1 MAMRSGEETG
11 AGLVEIEP
19 LNYLAPL
26 ESRARGVAILDAL
39 AEMIDRA
46 GLKIGDRLPPEVLLA
61 NALGVGRS
69 TIREALNR
77 WEGLGIIR
85 RRRGDGTY
93 LAARV
98 QTSRGLVPTM
108 IRLEGEALLRLIEV
122 RRALENDVVRKAT
135 VNASIV
141 QRREISRLCD
151 LLLIEVDAGR
161 PWRRAD
167 AAFHGAIY
175 NASGNPMF
183 GQILARLDQALE
195 RSSQSP
201 FGRDEFGLQS
211 FPPHRDLADAIL
223 AADSDRAC
231 AVINCILDIVEE
243 EIRAIIGVVGKR
255 KDSRPRRARSFRK
268 GR

>member
-1 MAMRSGEETG
+1 MAARSGEETG
-11 AGLVEIEP
+11 VGLVEVEP
-19 LNYLAPL
+19 LSYLEPL
-26 ESRARGVAILDAL
+26 ESRTRGVAILDAL

-61 NALGVGRS
+61 GALGVGRS

-93 LAARV
+93 IAARV
-98 QTSRGLVPTM
+98 QTSLGLVPTM
-108 IRLEGEALLRLIEV
+108 VRLEGQALLRLIEV
-122 RRALENDVVRKAT
+122 RRALENNVVRKAT
-135 VNASIV
+135 VSATAA

-151 LLLIEVDAGR
+151 LLLIEVDDGR
-161 PWRRAD
+161 PWRKAD

-175 NASGNPMF
+175 DASGNPMF

-195 RSSQSP
+195 RSIESP

-211 FPPHRDLADAIL
+211 FPPHRDLADAIV
-223 AADSDRAC
+223 AADPDRAC
-231 AVINCILDIVEE
+231 AAINHVLDIVEE
-243 EIRAIIGVVGKR
+243 EIRAIIGVVGKKKR
-255 KDSRPRRARSFRK
+255 RPRA
-268 GR
+268 G